1 MNRRIF
7 ASGLAATFLGA
18 QSRKPNLLFL
28 LSDDQRHDLLS
39 CAGHPI
45 LRTPH
50 IDKLAAQGTRFVNNF
65 CSTAI
70 CCTSRASILTGL
82 HEQSHKISDFKTPLS
97 PELEALSF
105 PRLLRQAGYKTGFIG
120 KYGVGGDA
128 APEHLF
134 DKTYGPPGPESVGQ
148 SRRFG
153 KQAFDFL
160 DGTSSRDNFALC
172 VHFRAPHAR
181 DPDPK
186 QYLYDP
192 EEASLY
198 KGMTMPIAPKAADPK
213 YFERLP
219 QAVRESESRV
229 RWGWRFTNPEHYQES
244 VRSYFR
250 LIAGVDAVVG
260 QVMAKLE
267 ARGLADNTIVVY
279 SSDNGYF
286 LAERGLADKWYA
298 YEESIRTPLIIHDP
312 RVSSRRRGQVRSE
325 MTLNLDLSQTLI
337 SAAGVAAPQSLQGR
351 DLMPLVRGEKP
362 AWRKEWFYS
371 HLFPGMPPRVHI
383 PRSEG
388 LRTERWKYLRW
399 IDEKPVREEV
409 YDLAKDPG
417 ELNDLAA
424 TPARA
429 RLESRWKLW
438 REAVNAWTPQTQWQ
452 DPGA

>member
-1 MNRRIF
+1 M
-7 ASGLAATFLGA
+7 AAPFLRA
-18 QSRKPNLLFL
+18 QTKRPNILFL

-45 LRTPH
+45 LRTPN

-65 CSTAI
+65 CATAI

-82 HEQSHKISDFKTPLS
+82 HEESHKISDFKTPLS

-105 PRLLRQAGYKTGFIG
+105 PKLLRQNGYKTGFIG
-120 KYGVGGDA
+120 KYGVGGDG

-134 DKTYGPPGPESVGQ
+134 DQTYGPPGVESVGQ

-153 KQAFDFL
+153 RHAVDFL
-160 DGTSSRDNFALC
+160 DGLSGQDNFALC
-172 VHFRAPHAR
+172 LHFRAPHAR

-192 EEASLY
+192 EEADLY
-198 KGMTMPIAPKAADPK
+198 KGMTMPVAPKAADPK
-213 YFERLP
+213 YFDRLP
-219 QAVRESESRV
+219 RAVRESESRV

-260 QVMAKLE
+260 QVMAKLN
-267 ARGLADNTIVVY
+267 AKGLAENTVVIY

-298 YEESIRTPLIIHDP
+298 YEESIRTPLIVYDP
-312 RVSSRRRGQVRSE
+312 RVAAKHRGKTRGE
-325 MTLNLDLSQTLI
+325 MTLNLDLSSTML
-337 SAAGVAAPQSLQGR
+337 SAAGVAIPASLQGR

-371 HLFPGMPPRVHI
+371 HLFPGMPPRVQI

-417 ELNDLAA
+417 ELEDLSSK
-424 TPARA
+424 PIRA
-429 RLESRWKLW
+429 KLESRWRVW
-438 REAVNAWTPQTQWQ
+438 REAVNAWTPKTSWR
-452 DPGA
+452 DPA